1 MTAVTGRDSREE
13 GRESVGRVTAKG
25 NGLVWGLVRDRG
37 LLLRLGERDLN
48 VRDRGEGAIG
58 LHVRQR
64 REAQPG
70 GEGDGVQG
78 GGLALKVAKVNVIW
92 LWITQ

>member
-1 MTAVTGRDSREE
+1 MTVVTGRGGREE

-37 LLLRLGERDLN
+37 LLLGLGERDLN
-48 VRDRGEGAIG
+48 VWDRGECPVG
-58 LHVRQR
+58 LHMRQR
-64 REAQPG
+64 REAQPC

-78 GGLALKVAKVNVIW
+78 
-92 LWITQ
+92 